1 VDIYENK
8 IQKGVRSIMM
18 KKTINSTNIMNFLS
32 INDIINDNNIDLL
45 IGQIKEEISME
56 NTNKWEIPRYSGNQI
71 NKAGKIIADPFSTP
85 KEREEALV
93 ILNNWRAAHAYPL
106 QVICS
111 NLRQKNP
118 DAIVVQRLKRLESI
132 TGKIQRFPEMQLYKM
147 QDLGGCRVIVDTIK
161 QVYEAIDKYKSS
173 RIRHILKREYDYIA
187 NPKES
192 GYRSYHM
199 VYQFHSESKDTY
211 NKNMFI
217 EIQFRTKLQH
227 MWATAVEMMGIYT
240 KSNLKSSQGDYD
252 ILRFFTLV
260 SSLFAIQ
267 EKMPICPNT
276 SDWADELI
284 SEIKYL
290 DNKNNIISTLS
301 GLNVS
306 INHASN
312 KYNQRDKNLYY
323 IILLNYDKMTVTV
336 KPFKSSNLETATK
349 LYGKIEQGSN
359 INVVLVSASS
369 FETLR
374 LAYPNYF
381 ADISFFVTKLRR
393 VIENYDSIKNQHK

>member
-1 VDIYENK
+1 
-8 IQKGVRSIMM
+8 M

-284 SEIKYL
+284 SEI
-290 DNKNNIISTLS
+290 
-301 GLNVS
+301 
-306 INHASN
+306 
-312 KYNQRDKNLYY
+312 
-323 IILLNYDKMTVTV
+323 
-336 KPFKSSNLETATK
+336 
-349 LYGKIEQGSN
+349 
-359 INVVLVSASS
+359 
-369 FETLR
+369 
-374 LAYPNYF
+374 
-381 ADISFFVTKLRR
+381 
-393 VIENYDSIKNQHK
+393 

>member
-1 VDIYENK
+1 M
-8 IQKGVRSIMM
+8 Q
-18 KKTINSTNIMNFLS
+18 KTIHSTNIMNFLS
-32 INDIINDNNIDLL
+32 INDINDINNIDIL
-45 IGQIKEEISME
+45 IKQIKEEISME
-56 NTNKWEIPRYSGNQI
+56 NTNKWEIPKYSGNQI
-71 NKAGKIIADPFSTP
+71 NKAGKIIADPFSTIE
-85 KEREEALV
+85 EREDALV

-111 NLRQKNP
+111 NLRKKNP
-118 DAIVVQRLKRLESI
+118 NAIVVQRLKRLESI

-147 QDLGGCRVIVDTIK
+147 QDLGGCRVIVDTIE
-161 QVYEAIDKYKSS
+161 QVYESVDKYKSS

-187 NPKES
+187 NPKKS

-199 VYQFHSESKDTY
+199 VYQFHSETKDTY

-276 SDWADELI
+276 SGWADELI

-306 INHASN
+306 INYASN
-312 KYNQRDKNLYY
+312 KYNQKDKNLYY
-323 IILLNYDKMTVTV
+323 IILLNYDKMRVTV

-369 FETLR
+369 FETLK

-381 ADISFFVTKLRR
+381 ADISYFVTKLRR
-393 VIENYDSIKNQHK
+393 VIEKYDSIKNKKQYK

>member
-1 VDIYENK
+1 MEN
-8 IQKGVRSIMM
+8 
-18 KKTINSTNIMNFLS
+18 NTNIMNFIS
-32 INDIINDNNIDLL
+32 INDIIAIDKIDLL
-45 IGQIKEEISME
+45 IKQIEESSMKDK
-56 NTNKWEIPRYSGNQI
+56 NKWEVPKYTKSEI
-71 NKAGKIIADPFSTP
+71 NKAGKIIADSSSTP
-85 KEREEALV
+85 KEREEALI

-147 QDLGGCRVIVDTIK
+147 QDLGGCRVIVDTIE
-161 QVYEAIDKYKSS
+161 QVYSAIKKYKSS

-187 NPKES
+187 NPKKS

-199 VYQFHSESKDTY
+199 VYQFHSDSKDTY

-240 KSNLKSSQGDYD
+240 KSNLKSSQGDQD

-260 SSLFAIQ
+260 SSLFAIE

-276 SDWADELI
+276 SDFADELI
-284 SEIKYL
+284 SEINSL
-290 DNKNNIISTLS
+290 DKKNNIISTLS

-306 INHASN
+306 IKHAS
-312 KYNQRDKNLYY
+312 KIYNQKDKNLYY
-323 IILLNYDKMTVTV
+323 ILLLNYEEMTVNV

-349 LYGKIEQGSN
+349 LYERIEQESDL
-359 INVVLVSASS
+359 NVVLVSASS

-381 ADISFFVTKLRR
+381 ADISYFVKKLRT
-393 VIENYDSIKNQHK
+393 VIKNYDA

>member
-1 VDIYENK
+1 M
-8 IQKGVRSIMM
+8 Q
-18 KKTINSTNIMNFLS
+18 KTINSTNIMNS
-32 INDIINDNNIDLL
+32 IQINDTIDIDNIDLL
-45 IGQIKEEISME
+45 IEQIKEEIC
-56 NTNKWEIPRYSGNQI
+56 TKDKNKWEVPKYTKSEI
-71 NKAGKIIADPFSTP
+71 NKAGKIIADPFSTSE
-85 KEREEALV
+85 EREEALV

-147 QDLGGCRVIVDTIK
+147 QDLGGCRVIVDTIE
-161 QVYEAIDKYKSS
+161 QVYEAIDEYKTS

-260 SSLFAIQ
+260 SSLFAIE

-276 SDWADELI
+276 SKWVDELI
-284 SEIKYL
+284 SEVKYL
-290 DNKNNIISTLS
+290 DKKNNIISTLS

-312 KYNQRDKNLYY
+312 KYNQKDKNLYY
-323 IILLNYDKMTVTV
+323 ILLLNYDKMTVNV
-336 KPFKSSNLETATK
+336 KPFQYSDLETATK

-381 ADISFFVTKLRR
+381 ADISYFVTKLRR
-393 VIENYDSIKNQHK
+393 VIENYDSIKRLS

>member
-1 VDIYENK
+1 MEN
-8 IQKGVRSIMM
+8 
-18 KKTINSTNIMNFLS
+18 NTNIMNFLS
-32 INDIINDNNIDLL
+32 INDIIAIEKIDLL
-45 IGQIKEEISME
+45 IKQIEESSMKDK
-56 NTNKWEIPRYSGNQI
+56 NKWEVPKYTKSEI
-71 NKAGKIIADPFSTP
+71 NKAGKIIADSSSTP
-85 KEREEALV
+85 KEREEALI

-147 QDLGGCRVIVDTIK
+147 QDLGGCRVIVDTIE
-161 QVYEAIDKYKSS
+161 QVYSAIKKYKSS

-187 NPKES
+187 NPKKS

-199 VYQFHSESKDTY
+199 VYQFHSDSKDTY

-240 KSNLKSSQGDYD
+240 KSNLKSSQGDQD

-260 SSLFAIQ
+260 SSLFAIE

-276 SDWADELI
+276 SDFADELI
-284 SEIKYL
+284 SEIKSL
-290 DNKNNIISTLS
+290 DKKNNIISTLS

-306 INHASN
+306 IKHAS
-312 KYNQRDKNLYY
+312 KIYNQKDKNLYY
-323 IILLNYDKMTVTV
+323 ILLLNY
-336 KPFKSSNLETATK
+336 
-349 LYGKIEQGSN
+349 
-359 INVVLVSASS
+359 
-369 FETLR
+369 
-374 LAYPNYF
+374 
-381 ADISFFVTKLRR
+381 
-393 VIENYDSIKNQHK
+393 

>member
-1 VDIYENK
+1 
-8 IQKGVRSIMM
+8 M

-240 KSNLKSSQGDYD
+240 KNNLKSSQGDYD

>member
-1 VDIYENK
+1 MEN
-8 IQKGVRSIMM
+8 
-18 KKTINSTNIMNFLS
+18 NTNIMNFLS
-32 INDIINDNNIDLL
+32 INDIIAIDKIDLL
-45 IGQIKEEISME
+45 IKQIEESSMKDK
-56 NTNKWEIPRYSGNQI
+56 NKWEVPKYTKSEI
-71 NKAGKIIADPFSTP
+71 NKAGKIIADSSSTP
-85 KEREEALV
+85 KEREEALI

-147 QDLGGCRVIVDTIK
+147 QDLGGCRVIVDTIE
-161 QVYEAIDKYKSS
+161 QVYSAIKKYKSS

-187 NPKES
+187 NPKKS

-199 VYQFHSESKDTY
+199 VYQFHSDSKDTY

-240 KSNLKSSQGDYD
+240 KSNLKSSQGDQD

-260 SSLFAIQ
+260 SSLFAIE

-276 SDWADELI
+276 SDFADELI
-284 SEIKYL
+284 SEIKSL
-290 DNKNNIISTLS
+290 DKKNNIISTLS

-306 INHASN
+306 IKHAS
-312 KYNQRDKNLYY
+312 KIYNQKDKNLYY
-323 IILLNYDKMTVTV
+323 ILLLNYEEMTVNV

-349 LYGKIEQGSN
+349 LYERIEQESDL
-359 INVVLVSASS
+359 NVVLVSASS

-381 ADISFFVTKLRR
+381 ADISYFVKKLRT
-393 VIENYDSIKNQHK
+393 VIKNYDA

>member
-1 VDIYENK
+1 MEN
-8 IQKGVRSIMM
+8 
-18 KKTINSTNIMNFLS
+18 NTNIMNFLS
-32 INDIINDNNIDLL
+32 INDIIAIDKIDLL
-45 IGQIKEEISME
+45 IKQIEESSMKDK
-56 NTNKWEIPRYSGNQI
+56 NKWEVPKYTKSEI
-71 NKAGKIIADPFSTP
+71 NKAGKIIADSSSTP
-85 KEREEALV
+85 KEREEALI

-147 QDLGGCRVIVDTIK
+147 QDLGGCRVIVDTIE
-161 QVYEAIDKYKSS
+161 QVYSAIKKYKSS

-187 NPKES
+187 NPKKS

-199 VYQFHSESKDTY
+199 VYQFHSDSKDTY

-240 KSNLKSSQGDYD
+240 KSNLKSSQGDQD

-260 SSLFAIQ
+260 SSLFAIE

-276 SDWADELI
+276 SDFADELI
-284 SEIKYL
+284 SEIKSL
-290 DNKNNIISTLS
+290 DKKNNIISTLS

-306 INHASN
+306 IKHAS
-312 KYNQRDKNLYY
+312 KIYNQKDKNLYY
-323 IILLNYDKMTVTV
+323 ILLLNYEEMTVNV
-336 KPFKSSNLETATK
+336 KSFKSSNLETATK
-349 LYGKIEQGSN
+349 LYERIEQESDL
-359 INVVLVSASS
+359 NVVLVSASS

-381 ADISFFVTKLRR
+381 ADISYFVKKLRT
-393 VIENYDSIKNQHK
+393 VIKNYDA

>member
-1 VDIYENK
+1 M
-8 IQKGVRSIMM
+8 Q
-18 KKTINSTNIMNFLS
+18 KTINPINMMNSLL
-32 INDIINDNNIDLL
+32 INDTIDIDNIDLL
-45 IGQIKEEISME
+45 IKQIKEEISMIDK
-56 NTNKWEIPRYSGNQI
+56 NKWEVPKYTKSEI